1 MLGLTVRE
9 IAQALGAQ
17 CVGNG
22 DQPVLRVVIDSRTV
36 VPGDLFVALVGAR
49 TDGHAHLQQAFA
61 QGAVAALVMPDRG
74 ERPADLEALVVPDS
88 LKALGR
94 LARFHLGRMH
104 AKVFG
109 ITGSVGKTTAKD
121 FLFQLLG
128 GGGQQVFAAPA
139 SYNSEVGLPLAIL
152 AAPLETRL
160 LVLEYGINAPGEMDV
175 LLDIAKPDGAWI
187 TAVGASH
194 LEGLGDVAKVASEKS
209 KLAQA
214 VGEQG
219 TVWLESDLAARLEAL
234 RVDWQARVVPCA
246 PLEEEGMEVLSSCP
260 GDWRLQHPQ
269 WGTLRSGLSAEH
281 EIITAL
287 MAARIAASLGQTSAA
302 LQERLPRLEPP
313 KGRLSIVQ
321 RDGVTFLDDA
331 YNANPLSMSAAL
343 QVLRD
348 WPEAGRRIAV
358 LGSMKELGSTSEQLH
373 HAVGKEVATSALALL
388 VGVGSGGAW
397 IVDGAEGKLPCQV
410 AEDAQGAAAILEGQ
424 LQAGDVVLLKASRSE
439 ALERILTHLGPTHEH
454 QDEVDQDEHQ
464 DLAEQQ
470 ETLA

>member
-9 IAQALGAQ
+9 VAQALGAQ
-17 CVGNG
+17 CVGQG
-22 DQPVLRVVIDSRTV
+22 DQPILRVVIDSRAV
-36 VPGDLFVALVGAR
+36 MPGDLFVALVGAR
-49 TDGHAHLQQAFA
+49 TDGHEHLEQAFA

-74 ERPADLEALVVPDS
+74 ARTPDSEVLVVPDT
-88 LKALGR
+88 LKALGC
-94 LARFHLGRMH
+94 LARFHLARMQ

-128 GGGQQVFAAPA
+128 GANSQVFAAPA

-152 AAPLETRL
+152 GAPLQTRL
-160 LVLEYGINAPGEMDV
+160 LILEYGINAPGEMEV

-194 LEGLGDVAKVASEKS
+194 LEGLGDVAKVASEKA

-219 TVWLESDLAARLEAL
+219 TVWLESGLAARLESL
-234 RVDWQARVVPCA
+234 RVDWQARVVSCA
-246 PLEEEGMEVLSSCP
+246 PLEEEGMEVLSRIP
-260 GDWRLQHPQ
+260 GEWRLQHPQ
-269 WGTLRSGLSAEH
+269 WGMLRSELAAEH
-281 EIITAL
+281 EIVTAL
-287 MAARIAASLGQTSAA
+287 MAARIATSLGQTSHAV
-302 LQERLPRLEPP
+302 QERLPRLEPP

-348 WPEAGRRIAV
+348 WPEARRRIAV
-358 LGSMKELGSTSEQLH
+358 LGSMKELGATSEQLH
-373 HAVGKEVATSALALL
+373 REVGREVATSDLALL

-397 IVDGAEGKLPCQV
+397 IVEGAEGELSCKEAKD
-410 AEDAQGAAAILEGQ
+410 AEGAAVILEGQ
-424 LQAGDVVLLKASRSE
+424 LQVGDVVLLKASRSE
-439 ALERILTHLGPTHEH
+439 ALERILPHLDALRERPSHTK
-454 QDEVDQDEHQ
+454 
-464 DLAEQQ
+464 QQ